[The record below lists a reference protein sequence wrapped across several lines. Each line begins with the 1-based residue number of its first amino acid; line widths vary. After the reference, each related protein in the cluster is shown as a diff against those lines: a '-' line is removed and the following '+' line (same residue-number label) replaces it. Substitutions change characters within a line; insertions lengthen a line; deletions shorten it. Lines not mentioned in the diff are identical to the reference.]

1 MEWVSEMSENRNEVF
16 AAVAKAMGEVK
27 RLAKDNKNTE
37 QKYDF
42 ASIDDFMAMVGPICA
57 QNGLVT
63 VMSECSKE
71 FVEKQGKYGV
81 THWVAIE
88 YEITTFHASGG
99 ALPTVKR
106 NVEVVRSGPQA
117 YGAAQSFVLKQ
128 YYRGLFAIPTGDKDD
143 PDGKDAGAEIPTTK
157 MSADQFKEIQ
167 DLIEKTGTDED
178 KLCAYW
184 KVAALHD
191 LNATQCRD
199 AIAMLKKKAAA

>member
-1 MEWVSEMSENRNEVF
+1 MIDGKNEVF
-16 AAVAKAMGEVK
+16 AAIAKAMGEVK

-57 QNGLVT
+57 ANGLVT

-71 FVEKQGKYGV
+71 FIEKQGKYGV

-99 ALPTVKR
+99 CLPTVKR

-117 YGAAQSFVLKQ
+117 YGSAQSFVLKQ

-143 PDGKDAGAEIPTTK
+143 PDGKDTGAETQATK
-157 MSADQFKEIQ
+157 MTADQFRLIK
-167 DLIEKTGTDED
+167 DLIDRTGTDED

-184 KVAALHD
+184 KVSALHD
-191 LNATQCRD
+191 LNATQAKN
-199 AIAMLKKKAAA
+199 AIAMLQKKAEAANGTTQ

>member
-1 MEWVSEMSENRNEVF
+1 MSENRNEAF

-71 FVEKQGKYGV
+71 FIEKQGKYGV

-99 ALPTVKR
+99 SLPTVKR

-128 YYRGLFAIPTGDKDD
+128 YYRGLLAIPTGDKDD
-143 PDGKDAGAEIPTTK
+143 PDGKDAGAEIPATK
-157 MSADQFKEIQ
+157 MSADQFKELQ
-167 DLIEKTGTDED
+167 DLIGQTGTDED

-184 KVAALHD
+184 KIGALHD
-191 LNATQCRD
+191 LNANQCRD
-199 AIAMLKKKAAA
+199 AIAMLKKKAAT